1 MENTGFKLGQYVIN
15 NVGWTNVNNILAAD
29 GSFAASTPVT
39 GQASEFTVGGFLLNV
54 PAGALISGIEL
65 QFTGYRGID
74 TLPGTSLE
82 VWAYD
87 NTNDNNAYYQMLPV
101 FTDFNTSV
109 GTFVLGSQTYTFN
122 TIIDAIQANNLKFKI
137 VVNGEVYLDSVEV
150 RCFYQP
156 AVENIIIT
164 PETCS
169 PLLQAQPFY
178 LEIPI
183 GSADTTCI
191 VNQFVT
197 ISGLPIT
204 DIDIPNGY
212 PAVLDQGKSNEE
224 NIIIT
229 AVEFL
234 SGDRRQLT
242 ISRGWTDRDPV
253 GQETFLR
260 KPHGAG
266 AELTLSNNIE
276 FYDLFLRKCHIG
288 TLVSAPITVKD
299 ESTPIATYLRD
310 LNFVGSGVQ
319 ATAVS
324 HVGSG
329 GGQDVT
335 VTISGNN
342 TVPPT
347 VNGSSSGTSGNNL
360 VNTLTYNT
368 HAITGTNR
376 ATLVSVSMS
385 SAASLSSVTLG
396 GDAMTFLGANNNGGV
411 RVEDWVLVNPAL
423 GVQPIVITVAASAT
437 SYISS
442 TQVTWNGADQ
452 TTPFV
457 LGTTN
462 DGSDNDSE
470 GTATTTVN
478 NSIIVHTLATALP
491 TITYSAGTG
500 ENLVATSLTG
510 QVQSGIQ
517 TLDVGTPSTQ
527 TSTINLSQNATWAN
541 ILVSLAPVPVIGDKL
556 VAVTSADT
564 TPGYLQSKVQAG
576 ANITLSVINPG
587 GNEKLQI
594 TSSGGGG
601 GGLTGVQN
609 VGGGDGE
616 IFRDI
621 TGGDTVNL
629 KTLESSDGSVTI
641 TNNTDTIDLTVSG
654 GSGTGGGGGT
664 KLQISTNNVTVQNTT
679 TETDLLSVTIP
690 ANLLSTNN
698 GIKALINIPTFQNTG
713 GDSITL
719 RMKYGTTTV
728 ASLTMLPAGGGNN
741 SGTVSATFLAA
752 GATNSQEGNLS
763 YITTRDVLTSSQVM
777 VTDNGTATEDS
788 TTSLT
793 FKITAEWN
801 AASMSDIVV
810 VDNSIVEKIVGGSG
824 LLFKNSI
831 FTKSGSSQTVTH
843 NLGTTPQ
850 RILTQGVGTAFNSSG
865 CYDSSGQNSVGSR
878 QGGGSSTSGTGALI
892 ALDNAVSAEIGVI
905 FNVTSTTFDVSWSG
919 TSIPGSFLYSVE
931 G

>member
-1 MENTGFKLGQYVIN
+1 MQDTGFKLGQYVIN
-15 NVGWTNVNNILAAD
+15 NVGWTNVNNILSAD
-29 GSFAASTPVT
+29 GSYAASTPVS

-54 PAGALISGIEL
+54 PAGALISGFEL
-65 QFTGYRGID
+65 EFTGYRGID
-74 TLPGTSLE
+74 TLPGTTLE

-87 NTNDNNAYYQMLPV
+87 NTNENNAYYQMLPV
-101 FTDFNTSV
+101 FTGFGTSV
-109 GTFVLGSQTYTFN
+109 GTFVIGSPTYSFN
-122 TIIDAIQANNLKFKI
+122 TVLDSTQANNLKFKI
-137 VVNGEVYLDSVEV
+137 VVNGEVYLDSVQV

-183 GSADTTCI
+183 GSSDTTCI

-204 DIDIPNGY
+204 NVDIPNGY

-224 NIIIT
+224 NIVIT
-229 AVEFL
+229 NVEYL

-288 TLVSAPITVKD
+288 SLVSAPITVKD

-385 SAASLSSVTLG
+385 SGAALSTVTLG
-396 GDAMTFLGANNNGGV
+396 GNAMTFLGANNNGGV
-411 RVEDWVLVNPAL
+411 RVEDWVLVNPPL
-423 GVQPIVITVAASAT
+423 GTQAIVITVAASAT

-442 TQVTWNGADQ
+442 TQTTWNGADQ

-457 LGTTN
+457 IGTTN

-478 NSIIVHTLATALP
+478 NSIIVHTLATAAP
-491 TITYSAGTG
+491 SITYTAGSG
-500 ENLVATSLTG
+500 ENLVATSLSG

-517 TLDVGTPSTQ
+517 TQDVGTPSVQ
-527 TSTINLSQNATWAN
+527 TSTINLSQNTTWAN
-541 ILVSLAPVPVIGDKL
+541 ILVKLAPIAVDSSDEKVKVSINDT
-556 VAVTSADT
+556 VAS
-564 TPGYLQSKVQAG
+564 YLSSKIVAG
-576 ANITLSVINPG
+576 ANITITVLNPG
-587 GNEKLQI
+587 GNEQLQI
-594 TSSGGGG
+594 A
-601 GGLTGVQN
+601 GLGA
-609 VGGGDGE
+609 
-616 IFRDI
+616 
-621 TGGDTVNL
+621 
-629 KTLESSDGSVTI
+629 
-641 TNNTDTIDLTVSG
+641 
-654 GSGTGGGGGT
+654 GGGT
-664 KLQISTNNVTVQNTT
+664 SLATGAITQTGHGFTVAYPTPVRKTDTGDYVKSQAIRTTSSDLSAEVIGIAVASDANTFVLYYGGLIPTT
-679 TETDLLSVTIP
+679 TAPFSALDMGTPLFVSEATAGILTDVEPTG
-690 ANLLSTNN
+690 TNEVS
-698 GIKALINIPTFQNTG
+698 KPVAYVNIETG
-713 GDSITL
+713 GSASIVMYNYRGLSADTTI
-719 RMKYGTTTV
+719 GTTKNGV
-728 ASLTMLPAGGGNN
+728 ATKT
-741 SGTVSATFLAA
+741 GTTQTINHALGAIPNTIDVHTA
-752 GATNSQEGNLS
+752 GAVSH
-763 YITTRDVLTSSQVM
+763 
-777 VTDNGTATEDS
+777 TDG
-788 TTSLT
+788 
-793 FKITAEWN
+793 F
-801 AASMSDIVV
+801 
-810 VDNSIVEKIVGGSG
+810 
-824 LLFKNSI
+824 
-831 FTKSGSSQTVTH
+831 
-843 NLGTTPQ
+843 
-850 RILTQGVGTAFNSSG
+850 
-865 CYDSSGQNSVGSR
+865 YDASGQHSIGTR
-878 QGGGSSTSGTGALI
+878 QGGGSASSNTSAFLV
-892 ALDNAVSAEIGVI
+892 LDNASGSETGII
-905 FNVTSTTFDVSWSG
+905 SNVTSTDFDITWSG
-919 TSIPGSFLYSVE
+919 TSLPAVVLWKVSKIN
-931 G
+931 